1 MRRLKAVA
9 AILLAFVLIV
19 GLSLLPHGVAGI
31 SDVLTNEKPGTVS
44 MRTVE
49 LTVYSDQTDEPGYML
64 RRLALEQR
72 MTTIPIKPDH
82 AKMTEEEVLTAAV
95 DGMAPYIEAKMFE
108 WFEYHF
114 FKAEP
119 YLCIDPENKN
129 NNTIF
134 WGVTFAVKDK
144 PYHNLFLHIDDETG
158 KIIYINYE
166 TDGPDKFHYY
176 YPENQ
181 RLMMEGFVDSFLR
194 PLNLTSEQLTQYDGL
209 FAEGVTQQK
218 LTDDVTCSWYSF
230 EDAQYGVI
238 NLEFYITPVGFFV
251 TYPGS

>member
-95 DGMAPYIEAKMFE
+95 DGMAPYIEAKTFE

-158 KIIYINYE
+158 KIIYINNE
-166 TDGPDKFHYY
+166 TCPDRLFH
-176 YPENQ
+176 N
-181 RLMMEGFVDSFLR
+181 
-194 PLNLTSEQLTQYDGL
+194 
-209 FAEGVTQQK
+209 
-218 LTDDVTCSWYSF
+218 
-230 EDAQYGVI
+230 
-238 NLEFYITPVGFFV
+238 
-251 TYPGS
+251 